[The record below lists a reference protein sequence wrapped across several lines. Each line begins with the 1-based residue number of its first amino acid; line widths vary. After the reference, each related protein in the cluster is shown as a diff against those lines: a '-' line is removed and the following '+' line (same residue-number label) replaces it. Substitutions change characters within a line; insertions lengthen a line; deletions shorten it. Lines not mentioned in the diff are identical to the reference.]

1 MYMVIVDCTK
11 EYWEFVRQ
19 LRMDERVIDG
29 FLQTTPITKEQQ
41 ERYMVDNSKYYRIA
55 LVNRKP
61 AGYVGVL
68 NDDIR
73 VCTHPDFQG
82 LGVAKFMIN
91 ECIKIWPTAYAKV
104 KHGNTASD
112 KLFLSCGFE
121 LQGTDDKFTYYIQ
134 PQKKMVSLKSS
145 IIQKGRYV
153 SQILHFVG
161 GEKRTFNNVDTHS
174 IKQGQFTKFETKDGR
189 LVMVNDKNVLCIEII
204 TEENN

>member
-1 MYMVIVDCTK
+1 MYMELVMCTSD
-11 EYWEFVRQ
+11 YWEFVRE

-29 FLQTTPITKEQQ
+29 FIETIPITSEQQ
-41 ERYMVDNSKYYRIA
+41 IKYMLSNAQYYRIA
-55 LVNRKP
+55 LVDGKP
-61 AGYVGVL
+61 AGYVGVI

-73 VCTHPDFQG
+73 VCTHPDYQG
-82 LGVAKFMIN
+82 MGVGKFMID
-91 ECIKIWPTAYAKV
+91 ECMKIWPTAYAKV
-104 KHGNTASD
+104 KHGNEASS

-121 LQGTDDKFTYYIQ
+121 INGTDDKFKYYKKE
-134 PQKKMVSLKSS
+134 KKMVSLKSS
-145 IIQKGRYV
+145 IIKKGRYV

-174 IKQGQFTKFETKDGR
+174 IKQGQFTKFETADGR

>member
-1 MYMVIVDCTK
+1 MELVMCTSD
-11 EYWEFVRQ
+11 YWEFVRN

-29 FLQTTPITKEQQ
+29 FIETIPITEQQ
-41 ERYMVDNSKYYRIA
+41 QINYMLNNAQYYRIA
-55 LVNRKP
+55 LVDGTP
-61 AGYVGVL
+61 AGYVGVIS
-68 NDDIR
+68 DDIR

-82 LGVAKFMIN
+82 MGVGKFMIN
-91 ECIKIWPTAYAKV
+91 ECMNIWPTAYAKV
-104 KHGNTASD
+104 KYGNEASS

-121 LQGTDDKFTYYIQ
+121 MSGTDDKFLYYRKE
-134 PQKKMVSLKSS
+134 KKMVSLKSS

>member
-1 MYMVIVDCTK
+1 MYMVIVECNK
-11 EYWEFVRQ
+11 EYWEFVRE

-29 FLQTTPITKEQQ
+29 FLKTTPITKEQQ
-41 ERYMVDNSKYYRIA
+41 ANYMSSNSQHYRIA

-91 ECIKIWPTAYAKV
+91 ECMNIWPTAYAKV
-104 KHGNTASD
+104 KHGNEASS

-121 LQGTDDKFTYYIQ
+121 MTGTDDKFLYYRKE
-134 PQKKMVSLKSS
+134 KKMVSLKSS

-161 GEKRTFNNVDTHS
+161 GEKRTFNKVDTHS

>member
-1 MYMVIVDCTK
+1 MVIVECNK
-11 EYWEFVRQ
+11 EYWEFVRE

-29 FLQTTPITKEQQ
+29 FLKTTPITKEQQ
-41 ERYMVDNSKYYRIA
+41 ANYMSSNSQHYRIA

-91 ECIKIWPTAYAKV
+91 ECMNIWPTAYAKV
-104 KHGNTASD
+104 KHGNEASS

-121 LQGTDDKFTYYIQ
+121 MTGTDDKFLYYRKE
-134 PQKKMVSLKSS
+134 KKMVSLKSS

-161 GEKRTFNNVDTHS
+161 GEKRTFNKVDTHS

>member
-1 MYMVIVDCTK
+1 MCMELVECTK
-11 EYWEFVRQ
+11 QYWEFVRE

-29 FLQTTPITKEQQ
+29 FLKTTPITKEQQ
-41 ERYMVDNSKYYRIA
+41 ANYMSSNSQHYRIA

-91 ECIKIWPTAYAKV
+91 ECMNIWPTAYAKV
-104 KHGNTASD
+104 KHGNEASS

-121 LQGTDDKFTYYIQ
+121 MTGTDDKFLYYRKE
-134 PQKKMVSLKSS
+134 KKMVSLKSS